1 MFSPKFN
8 TPPQKEKI
16 NEEKLIYNKE
26 DIFQLK
32 KDINIIIDNIK
43 SILYKNI
50 DDNILI
56 IIDNYFCQI
65 NKIIEIL
72 MNSLNFSIISKNQ
85 IENTQRRD
93 EQNIRILYGKFFHE
107 KLMSEILENKLYYSK
122 QKEKEYE
129 LLKQKTGAI
138 ICNGK
143 VICNE
148 RKDNEIIILR
158 TENSLLK
165 SAIKNNE
172 DLIQEKNDIIN
183 TLNNDILLY
192 KTQLEEILQMKSG
205 EFSSFSNINI
215 NINESKNNYSKKKIY
230 PKKNGCINTKK
241 IPSSS
246 KNNKKLNTINVNYH
260 NNIYSSYQINSHLM
274 NKSNNS
280 NSSKK
285 SKRDKLLYNNINSSK
300 NNTIEQNN
308 TNGQSYKYISVNKS
322 LFSPKNDTNDKN
334 NNKKSRKS
342 NNKLINTDAFP
353 GEYNTISNDIPRK
366 KDSKHK
372 KNIVNKKIYINHR
385 KANSIQLLE
394 NSLKKM
400 SLESHGKIEKSSS
413 KENKKNINNKS
424 YNLFSVLRKISE
436 IKNKSLQKNSQ
447 PSSMTVDNLNSNKQ
461 KEEYFNLTMFPYS
474 FKKNVNKGRNEK
486 NNNNSKISG
495 DNSFSYMNK
504 FINKTFINKISNDSY
519 L

>member
-1 MFSPKFN
+1 MSSPKFN

-16 NEEKLIYNKE
+16 NEEKLINNKE

-50 DDNILI
+50 DDNILK

-93 EQNIRILYGKFFHE
+93 EQNIRILYGKYFHE

-172 DLIQEKNDIIN
+172 DLIREKNDIIN

-192 KTQLEEILQMKSG
+192 KTQLEELLQMKSG

-215 NINESKNNYSKKKIY
+215 NINEPKNNCGKKKFMQKIIVVLIQ
-230 PKKNGCINTKK
+230 KKHLHQKTIK
-241 IPSSS
+241 I
-246 KNNKKLNTINVNYH
+246 
-260 NNIYSSYQINSHLM
+260 
-274 NKSNNS
+274 
-280 NSSKK
+280 
-285 SKRDKLLYNNINSSK
+285 
-300 NNTIEQNN
+300 
-308 TNGQSYKYISVNKS
+308 
-322 LFSPKNDTNDKN
+322 
-334 NNKKSRKS
+334 
-342 NNKLINTDAFP
+342 
-353 GEYNTISNDIPRK
+353 
-366 KDSKHK
+366 
-372 KNIVNKKIYINHR
+372 
-385 KANSIQLLE
+385 
-394 NSLKKM
+394 
-400 SLESHGKIEKSSS
+400 
-413 KENKKNINNKS
+413 
-424 YNLFSVLRKISE
+424 
-436 IKNKSLQKNSQ
+436 
-447 PSSMTVDNLNSNKQ
+447 
-461 KEEYFNLTMFPYS
+461 
-474 FKKNVNKGRNEK
+474 
-486 NNNNSKISG
+486 
-495 DNSFSYMNK
+495 
-504 FINKTFINKISNDSY
+504 
-519 L
+519 